1 MTTQIDAGSYS
12 ADSYP
17 APEIGPSQPLLA
29 NAGGTG
35 VSNDE
40 AATLTFTGDVV
51 LSSNVPATATLTVT
65 AGAGVSSP
73 VVTGPTL
80 MSGFGTSVGSVIN
93 VKTKITFTASASTAT
108 FTVGIPS
115 TLTAVFA
122 DTSQASGTANVLT
135 GTSLGNLTTLASVS
149 SARTVS
155 FTFALG
161 GSSGSY
167 SVNLDF
173 AFIVN

>member
-29 NAGGTG
+29 NAGGSG
-35 VSNDE
+35 VANDE
-40 AATLTFTGDVV
+40 DATLTFTGNVV
-51 LSSNVPATATLTVT
+51 LSTNVPATATLTVT
-65 AGAGVSSP
+65 AGSGVTSP
-73 VVTGPTL
+73 AVTGPTL
-80 MSGFGTSVGSVIN
+80 ITGFGTKVGSVIN

-108 FTVGIPS
+108 YTVGIPS
-115 TLTAVFA
+115 ILTAVFA
-122 DTSQASGTANVLT
+122 DASQASGVANVLT
-135 GTSLGNLTTLASVS
+135 GTSLGNLTVLASVS

-161 GSSGSY
+161 GSSGAY
-167 SVNLDF
+167 TTNLDF
-173 AFIVN
+173 SFIVN